1 MDYKLTD
8 FLPTTKK
15 ECELRGWDE
24 LDVILFSGDAY
35 VDHPSFGPAILG
47 RILEANGYRVAIVPQ
62 PDWHGDFRDFKKL
75 GRPRLFFG
83 VSPGAM
89 DSMVN
94 RYTANRRMR
103 SEDAFSPD
111 SRHDMRPDY
120 PSIVYTQILK
130 KLYPDV
136 PVALGGI
143 EASLRRISHYDYWKD
158 ELRKCILCD
167 SGADLILYGMGE
179 RSIVELANALAEGK
193 TMDQIHEMPQVAFYC
208 KEKDIPGGFK
218 EDDIILHSHEECLHN
233 KKGQAENVRHLE
245 EEANKMH
252 AQRMIQETDGKY
264 VVVNPPFP
272 LMTTEELDAA
282 FDLPYTRL
290 PHPKYKGKT
299 IPAYE
304 MIKFSVNLH
313 RGCFGGCS
321 FCTISAHQGKF
332 VVCRSKESILKEV
345 KKIIEMPDFKGYLSD
360 LGGPSANMYGMH
372 GKNQKACEVCKR
384 PSCVNPQICPNL
396 NTDHS
401 KLLEIYHAV
410 DALPGIKKSFIGSGV
425 RYDLLL
431 HKSKDE
437 KVNQA
442 AREYTRELIT
452 KHVSGR
458 LKVAPEHTSPEV
470 LKFMRKPSFDLFYEF
485 KRIFDKINKEEGL
498 NQQIIPYFIS
508 SHPGCHE
515 EDMAEL
521 AVITKGLDFHLEQVQ
536 DFTPTPMTIS
546 TETWYTGYDPYTLEP
561 VFSAKTQKEKL
572 AQRMFFFWYKPEE
585 RRAIESELRRI
596 DRADLID
603 KLYDKKSFG
612 GNHGG
617 GFKGKKT
624 NFDDKAIG
632 STYDNPGVGRGAKG
646 KRGAG
651 RNAAEPNG
659 GRGRGRNAA
668 DRFAPK
674 GYGNVGCYDEEKYL
688 NEGRPLNGKFSR
700 NGHAQ
705 QGRGNNTPQGRS
717 NNANANIRDAV
728 AAARAELRNQK
739 EQGAGFF
746 KDKKKKSF
754 NPNFDTDNHN
764 RKNRYNS
771 GDKNERGSRD
781 KNERGSGDRNE
792 RGSGDRNE
800 RGSGRGR
807 GNQGRNEGR
816 GRRK

>member
-15 ECELRGWDE
+15 ECDLRGWDE

-35 VDHPSFGPAILG
+35 VDHPSFGSAILG

-130 KLYPDV
+130 KLFPDV

-179 RSIVELANALAEGK
+179 RSIVELANAFAKGK
-193 TMDQIHEMPQVAFYC
+193 TMDEIHEMPQVAFYC

-218 EDDIILHSHEECLHN
+218 DDDIILHSHEECLHN

-252 AQRMIQETDGKY
+252 AQRMIQEVDGKY

-345 KKIIEMPDFKGYLSD
+345 KKIIAMPDFKGYLSD

-515 EDMAEL
+515 DDMAEL

-585 RRAIESELRRI
+585 RRAIESELHRI
-596 DRADLID
+596 GRSDLIA
-603 KLYDKKSFG
+603 KLYDKRDMKSG
-612 GNHGG
+612 HPSAR
-617 GFKGKKT
+617 
-624 NFDDKAIG
+624 FDAKAIG
-632 STYDNPGVGRGAKG
+632 STYDNPGVGRGARG
-646 KRGAG
+646 KNRQGNSSYGPNSG
-651 RNAAEPNG
+651 RN
-659 GRGRGRNAA
+659 GRNQSYQ
-668 DRFAPK
+668 PK
-674 GYGNVGCYDEEKYL
+674 GYGNVGCYDEDKYL
-688 NEGRPLNGKFSR
+688 NNGKPLNARNRNDGSQRPLSPR
-700 NGHAQ
+700 
-705 QGRGNNTPQGRS
+705 
-717 NNANANIRDAV
+717 
-728 AAARAELRNQK
+728 ELAKSVK
-739 EQGAGFF
+739 EQLKAEKGSGFF

-754 NPNFDTDNHN
+754 NPNFDEGNHRRGDMSQN
-764 RKNRYNS
+764 RGNGKQNHGNGRNS
-771 GDKNERGSRD
+771 GSF
-781 KNERGSGDRNE
+781 SGDNRNK
-792 RGSGDRNE
+792 GN
-800 RGSGRGR
+800 SGRR
-807 GNQGRNEGR
+807 GKR
-816 GRRK
+816 

>member
-35 VDHPSFGPAILG
+35 VDHPSFGSAILG

-130 KLYPDV
+130 KLFPDV

-179 RSIVELANALAEGK
+179 RSIVELANAFAEGK
-193 TMDQIHEMPQVAFYC
+193 TMDEIHEMPQVAFYC

-218 EDDIILHSHEECLHN
+218 DDDIILHSHEECLHN

-252 AQRMIQETDGKY
+252 AQRMIQEVDGKY

-345 KKIIEMPDFKGYLSD
+345 KKIIAMPDFKGYLSD

-596 DRADLID
+596 GRSDLIA
-603 KLYDKKSFG
+603 KLYDKRDMRG
-612 GNHGG
+612 GHPSSR
-617 GFKGKKT
+617 
-624 NFDDKAIG
+624 FDEKAVG
-632 STYDNPGVGRGAKG
+632 STYDNPGVGRGARG
-646 KRGAG
+646 KNRQGNSSYGSNSG
-651 RNAAEPNG
+651 RN
-659 GRGRGRNAA
+659 GRNQSYQ
-668 DRFAPK
+668 PK
-674 GYGNVGCYDEEKYL
+674 GYGNVGCYDEDKYL
-688 NEGRPLNGKFSR
+688 NNGKPLNARNRNDGSQRPLSPR
-700 NGHAQ
+700 
-705 QGRGNNTPQGRS
+705 
-717 NNANANIRDAV
+717 
-728 AAARAELRNQK
+728 ELAKSVK
-739 EQGAGFF
+739 EQLKADKGSGFF

-754 NPNFDTDNHN
+754 NPNFDEGNHRRGDVSQN
-764 RKNRYNS
+764 RGNGKQNHGNGRNS
-771 GDKNERGSRD
+771 GSF
-781 KNERGSGDRNE
+781 SGDNRNK
-792 RGSGDRNE
+792 GN
-800 RGSGRGR
+800 SGRR
-807 GNQGRNEGR
+807 GKR
-816 GRRK
+816 

>member
-35 VDHPSFGPAILG
+35 VDHPSFGSAILG

-130 KLYPDV
+130 KLFPDV

-179 RSIVELANALAEGK
+179 RSIVELANAFAEGK
-193 TMDQIHEMPQVAFYC
+193 TMDEIHEMPQVAFYC

-218 EDDIILHSHEECLHN
+218 DDDIILHSHEECLHN

-252 AQRMIQETDGKY
+252 AQRMIQEVDGKY

-345 KKIIEMPDFKGYLSD
+345 KKIIAMPDFKGYLSD

-596 DRADLID
+596 GRSDLIA
-603 KLYDKKSFG
+603 KLYDKRDMRG
-612 GNHGG
+612 GH
-617 GFKGKKT
+617 T
-624 NFDDKAIG
+624 SARFDEKAVG
-632 STYDNPGVGRGAKG
+632 STYDNPGVGRGARG
-646 KRGAG
+646 KNRQGNSSYGPNSG
-651 RNAAEPNG
+651 RN
-659 GRGRGRNAA
+659 GRNQSYQ
-668 DRFAPK
+668 PK
-674 GYGNVGCYDEEKYL
+674 GYGNVGCYDEDKYL
-688 NEGRPLNGKFSR
+688 NNGKPLNARNHHEGSQRPLSPR
-700 NGHAQ
+700 
-705 QGRGNNTPQGRS
+705 
-717 NNANANIRDAV
+717 
-728 AAARAELRNQK
+728 ELAKSVK
-739 EQGAGFF
+739 EQLKADKGSGFF

-754 NPNFDTDNHN
+754 NPNFDEGNHRRGDVSQN
-764 RKNRYNS
+764 RGNGNKNHEKGRNS
-771 GDKNERGSRD
+771 GSFT
-781 KNERGSGDRNE
+781 GDNRNK
-792 RGSGDRNE
+792 GN
-800 RGSGRGR
+800 SGRR
-807 GNQGRNEGR
+807 GKR
-816 GRRK
+816 

>member
-120 PSIVYTQILK
+120 PSIIYTQILK
-130 KLYPDV
+130 KLFPDV

-179 RSIVELANALAEGK
+179 RSIVELANAFAEGK
-193 TMDQIHEMPQVAFYC
+193 TMDEIHEMPQVAFYC

-218 EDDIILHSHEECLHN
+218 DDDIILHSHEECLHN

-252 AQRMIQETDGKY
+252 AQRMIQEVDGKY

-345 KKIIEMPDFKGYLSD
+345 KKIIAMPDFKGYLSD

-561 VFSAKTQKEKL
+561 VFCAKTQKEKL

-596 DRADLID
+596 GRSDLIA
-603 KLYDKKSFG
+603 KLYDKRDMKSG
-612 GNHGG
+612 HPSAR
-617 GFKGKKT
+617 
-624 NFDDKAIG
+624 FDAKAIG
-632 STYDNPGVGRGAKG
+632 STYDNPGVGRGARG
-646 KRGAG
+646 KNRQGNSSYGSNSG
-651 RNAAEPNG
+651 RN
-659 GRGRGRNAA
+659 GRNQSYQ
-668 DRFAPK
+668 PK
-674 GYGNVGCYDEEKYL
+674 GYGNVGCYDEDKYL
-688 NEGRPLNGKFSR
+688 NNGKPLNARNHHEGSQRPLSPR
-700 NGHAQ
+700 
-705 QGRGNNTPQGRS
+705 
-717 NNANANIRDAV
+717 
-728 AAARAELRNQK
+728 ELAKSVK
-739 EQGAGFF
+739 EQLKAEKGSGFF

-754 NPNFDTDNHN
+754 NPNFDEGNHRRGDMNQN
-764 RKNRYNS
+764 RGNGKQNHGNGRNS
-771 GDKNERGSRD
+771 GSF
-781 KNERGSGDRNE
+781 SGDNRNK
-792 RGSGDRNE
+792 GN
-800 RGSGRGR
+800 SGRR
-807 GNQGRNEGR
+807 GKR
-816 GRRK
+816 